1 MTGKWYLYGFYIN
14 VKGNIFTLSGL
25 ADMGV
30 GDPRGRKGSD
40 LFLDSCIGS
49 AALTVLLVLVFGI
62 LRCIS
67 LNFES

>member
-30 GDPRGRKGSD
+30 GDPHGRKGSD
-40 LFLDSCIGS
+40 LFPDSCIGS
-49 AALTVLLVLVFGI
+49 AVLTVLLVLVFGI
-62 LRCIS
+62 LRCIP